1 MTSLTLLR
9 NRRVDA
15 HSLTH
20 KTHVSMGSQKG
31 SYQLNRDDISVI
43 YNDNKLD
50 PLIGLCE
57 RPQDY
62 SMLRFDLD
70 FSSSDLERTDE
81 FDLEEIT
88 KNALQH
94 IRTFLTENLKDLVV
108 DSRSLLDCS
117 ILTKPSYVNDKNKRK
132 YGVHGQFHNLFISK
146 KDFQYFED
154 SVAPLISGFDK
165 ISKNAWLLYGQQKSE
180 LSGTYT
186 ISHVDVCGK
195 HIPPINYFSK
205 YAIYD
210 MKEQQIPFAT
220 PKDYYKQIFSIIP
233 FNRECT
239 DFKFREEVVKPHPNG
254 EIAEYIV
261 PEDLEE
267 TLEEATKYVEL
278 LGDYRVNN
286 GRKEWFYIGGILY
299 SISDGDE
306 AFFQLWNDLSTRSKD
321 YDEEE
326 CIRTWKSMKRI
337 PSHNLEKLRKMAKFD
352 NPTHEEFKDEKEEF
366 TTLKLDNIHADEVI
380 NQNNI
385 GSYIPRLAKADH
397 VFMRSNMMTY
407 KTQNLKELLPL
418 YKRILVVSFR
428 VSLLD
433 SYVNTFEGFGFKMY
447 SDVNGKITDD
457 KVFVQIDSLFRVI
470 GSFDL
475 IIFDE
480 AVYTLAHLND
490 FVKRKHEVWEALL
503 QQIQSAKKIIVCD
516 ALLDNAT
523 IDIFKKASLG
533 KKTWIVDNQWKS
545 FKNKSIRYNPV
556 PKLEVLIT
564 DIAVALEKYGSV
576 FIPSNSK
583 TMAVKLYEYFKA
595 KGVRV
600 GLDSS
605 DNEPT
610 PPDLWRKN
618 FDIFISTPTNVAG
631 VSCNDEFG
639 KTIGYCTNR
648 SCNAKMFSQMINR
661 VRNTKSDSIDIY
673 YKINVAG
680 YNPTKIDDIKAWV
693 NEKDELMFSGGLKID
708 YIRDRIIEDPYYNQ
722 YISHLKAENQSKKWY
737 LQVLKGIM
745 EHHGFETIETYE
757 EEDEIITYNEEFL
770 SEIKGESKAI
780 YEAKQEEIRIAVCNA
795 EDITDEQSKTIGEKY
810 QKTQDEKLQIRKHY
824 IMNAYKNTISG
835 VPRILTSP
843 FIKKYEKFIS
853 SYWNLREM
861 NIEHPDMLK
870 YYLEQQCNDFLYKNI
885 HATNAERLNERL
897 INKYLKYWS
906 VHGIVKMLG
915 FDSIWD
921 KKEIECYP
929 YEKAVEF
936 LDTYGH
942 KIGVLF
948 GRNEKTKWN
957 ELDLE
962 DSAVKKKITE
972 TLNTVLKNV
981 CSVGVKRKSK
991 TKTDESY
998 IIKGLEIWEKGD
1010 VLIPKNN
1017 IANELQKDL
1026 FYVENDILKPKCNK
1040 RTRLL
1045 KRICREEIER
1055 DDECEFAH
1063 LFGNLERLI
1072 VV

>member
-1 MTSLTLLR
+1 
-9 NRRVDA
+9 
-15 HSLTH
+15 
-20 KTHVSMGSQKG
+20 
-31 SYQLNRDDISVI
+31 
-43 YNDNKLD
+43 
-50 PLIGLCE
+50 
-57 RPQDY
+57 
-62 SMLRFDLD
+62 
-70 FSSSDLERTDE
+70 
-81 FDLEEIT
+81 
-88 KNALQH
+88 
-94 IRTFLTENLKDLVV
+94 
-108 DSRSLLDCS
+108 
-117 ILTKPSYVNDKNKRK
+117 
-132 YGVHGQFHNLFISK
+132 
-146 KDFQYFED
+146 
-154 SVAPLISGFDK
+154 
-165 ISKNAWLLYGQQKSE
+165 
-180 LSGTYT
+180 
-186 ISHVDVCGK
+186 
-195 HIPPINYFSK
+195 
-205 YAIYD
+205 
-210 MKEQQIPFAT
+210 
-220 PKDYYKQIFSIIP
+220 
-233 FNRECT
+233 
-239 DFKFREEVVKPHPNG
+239 
-254 EIAEYIV
+254 
-261 PEDLEE
+261 
-267 TLEEATKYVEL
+267 
-278 LGDYRVNN
+278 
-286 GRKEWFYIGGILY
+286 
-299 SISDGDE
+299 
-306 AFFQLWNDLSTRSKD
+306 
-321 YDEEE
+321 
-326 CIRTWKSMKRI
+326 
-337 PSHNLEKLRKMAKFD
+337 
-352 NPTHEEFKDEKEEF
+352 
-366 TTLKLDNIHADEVI
+366 
-380 NQNNI
+380 
-385 GSYIPRLAKADH
+385 
-397 VFMRSNMMTY
+397 MMTY

-447 SDVNGKITDD
+447 SDVSGKITDD

-475 IIFDE
+475 IVCDE
-480 AVYTLAHLND
+480 AVYTLEHLNS
-490 FVKRKHEVWEALL
+490 FVKRKHEVWEALI

-523 IDIFKKASLG
+523 IDVFKKASLG

-556 PKLEVLIT
+556 PKIEVLIT
-564 DIAVALEKYGSV
+564 DITVALEKYGSV

-583 TMAVKLYEYFKA
+583 IMADKLYAYFKA
-595 KGVRV
+595 KGIRV

-673 YKINVAG
+673 YKINVTG

-708 YIRDRIIEDPYYNQ
+708 YIRNRIIEDPYYNQ
-722 YISHLKAENQSKKWY
+722 YINHLKAENQSHKWY

-795 EDITDEQSKTIGEKY
+795 KDITDEQSKEIGEKY

-824 IMNAYKNTISG
+824 IMNAYKNTMSG

-885 HATNAERLNERL
+885 HATNAERLHERL

-936 LDTYGH
+936 LNTYGH

-948 GRNEKTKWN
+948 GKNDKTKWK
-957 ELDLE
+957 ELDLKE
-962 DSAVKKKITE
+962 LDLKKRGGNLKKITE

-981 CSVGVKRKSK
+981 CSISVKRKRN
-991 TKTDESY
+991 TKDSPF
-998 IIKGLEIWEKGD
+998 IIHGLEIWEKGD

-1017 IANELQKDL
+1017 IANELQKHL
-1026 FYVENDILKPKCNK
+1026 FYVENDILKLKCKN
-1040 RTRLL
+1040 RPRIL

-1063 LFGNLERLI
+1063 LFGNLEQLI